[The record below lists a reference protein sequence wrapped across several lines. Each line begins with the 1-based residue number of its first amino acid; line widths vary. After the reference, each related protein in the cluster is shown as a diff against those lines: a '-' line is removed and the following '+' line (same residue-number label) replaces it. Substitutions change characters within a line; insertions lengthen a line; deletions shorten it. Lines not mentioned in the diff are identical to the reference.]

1 MHLPA
6 TAILEFNL
14 PTRSPK
20 PVTRSNSDPWKWK
33 IAIHGIVL
41 AAATDSQ
48 IKSF

>member
-20 PVTRSNSDPWKWK
+20 PVIRSNSDPLKWK
-33 IAIHGIVL
+33 IAIQGIF